1 MTSPPAQRLPDVLA
15 EDVARVR
22 RLAQTL
28 DSQFSIAGYRVGW
41 DPIIGLVPVVG
52 DLVTALIGIYPI
64 VIARKHGLGGWLQ
77 ARMGLNIF
85 IDWFVG
91 EIPILGDLFDAAYKS
106 NLKNADLLEKAIRK
120 RVNHD

>member
-1 MTSPPAQRLPDVLA
+1 MSSSPDRPPVEMLEA
-15 EDVARVR
+15 DVARVR
-22 RLAQTL
+22 RLAQLL
-28 DSQFSIAGYRVGW
+28 DSQFSIVGYRIGW

-85 IDWFVG
+85 IDWLVG
-91 EIPILGDLFDAAYKS
+91 EIPLIGDLFDAAYKS
-106 NLKNADLLEKAIRK
+106 NLKNADLLEYAVR
-120 RVNHD
+120 RRLGQ